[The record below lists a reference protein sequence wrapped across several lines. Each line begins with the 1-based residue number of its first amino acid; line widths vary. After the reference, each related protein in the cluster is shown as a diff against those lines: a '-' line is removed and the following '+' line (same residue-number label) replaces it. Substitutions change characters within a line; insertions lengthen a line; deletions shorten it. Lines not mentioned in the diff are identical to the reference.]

1 MESVLLCA
9 GLVDI
14 QLTQADGHGDCLS
27 IPLCSCAPSTHLI
40 KLPVNGSK
48 RVHKQTCGLGRAM
61 KNLTAPK
68 RRSVRA
74 GLFKGSSRPR
84 TSISWLKED
93 FLTGACVPWMHPQ
106 PVGHDCPHQGGRQL
120 FSDSRT
126 TFRGTQQRHGSPLCF
141 RPCYSCAISCKSGP
155 TLIWATEVTV

>member
-106 PVGHDCPHQGGRQL
+106 PVGHVLIRGVASCFQTAGPRSEGL
-120 FSDSRT
+120 SRDT
-126 TFRGTQQRHGSPLCF
+126 DLLC
-141 RPCYSCAISCKSGP
+141 ASGH
-155 TLIWATEVTV
+155 VTVVLSAVNRGRH